1 MEKVRFGIIG
11 TNFITQRFIEAA
23 SLCEDIEVAAIYSR
37 SMDRAKEFAQKYKI
51 EHTFD
56 DLDKM
61 ASSDQVDAVYI
72 ASPTA
77 CHNRQALIMLR
88 NRKNVLC
95 EKPITSN
102 SHDLESLL
110 QIANEKRVI
119 LLEAIR
125 NEFTPGYQTIK
136 DNLKRIG
143 KIRRATF
150 VYCQYSSRYDA
161 FKQGK
166 IENAFRSELSNGAIM
181 DIGVYGVHLLASL
194 FGIPYSLSAKGYI
207 IPGSIDGSGVIIGK
221 YKDMQAEV
229 IYSKIS
235 NSYLP
240 SEIQGEDGNIVFS
253 SVSAPDKIKIIM
265 RDGEKETVKLD
276 LIHPDLYY
284 EVRAFVDMV
293 LGKRSDASQFNYN
306 SILTMRMLDDAR
318 KQMDIVFPSDF

>member
-1 MEKVRFGIIG
+1 MDKVRFGIIG
-11 TNFITQRFIEAA
+11 TNFITERFIEAA
-23 SLCEDIEVAAIYSR
+23 SLCDDFELAAVYSR
-37 SMDRAKEFAQKYKI
+37 NLDRAREFAQKYKI
-51 EHTFD
+51 EQIFD

-61 ASSDQVDAVYI
+61 ASCNQVDAVYI
-72 ASPTA
+72 ASPTS

-88 NRKNVLC
+88 NHKHVLC
-95 EKPITSN
+95 EKPVTSN
-102 SHDLESLL
+102 AHDLESLL
-110 QIANEKRVI
+110 LIANEKKVI

-125 NEFTPGYQTIK
+125 NEFSPGYQCIK
-136 DNLKRIG
+136 ENLKRIG

-166 IENAFRSELSNGAIM
+166 TENAFRSELSNGAIM
-181 DIGVYGVHLLASL
+181 DIGVYGVHMLASL

-229 IYSKIS
+229 LYSKIT
-235 NSYLP
+235 NSYIP

-253 SVSAPDKIKIIM
+253 SLSAPDKIKIIM
-265 RDGEKETVKLD
+265 RDGEKETIKLD
-276 LIHPDLYY
+276 LIQPDLYY
-284 EVRAFVDMV
+284 EVRAFIDMI
-293 LGKRSDASQFNYN
+293 LGKRSDSSQFNSN
-306 SILTMRMLDDAR
+306 SIMTMRMLDDAR